1 MSTFW
6 GEDQAIEDTWL
17 MPQDDGWWLVLPKAR
32 TRIKGNALKIPLND
46 IALGALVPEGQPLPT
61 GRIFSRWVDRNPF
74 TTAWARTM
82 ARAGIANLH
91 FHDLK
96 HTFLT
101 RLQNLDVDYE
111 VRQWLGGHKMPGVTA
126 SYSHGGA
133 GWEKKL
139 RHAVTRLALSY
150 KLSYESKTRESTD
163 GNKAANVLKD
173 MVPRRRIELRTPAF
187 SGLCSAN

>member
-1 MSTFW
+1 
-6 GEDQAIEDTWL
+6 
-17 MPQDDGWWLVLPKAR
+17 MP
-32 TRIKGNALKIPLND
+32 
-46 IALGALVPEGQPLPT
+46 ESQPLPT
-61 GRIFSRWVDRNPF
+61 GRIFSRWVNRNPF
-74 TTAWARTM
+74 TTAWARAMHRT
-82 ARAGIANLH
+82 GIKDLH

-101 RLQNLDVDYE
+101 RLQNLHVDYE

-133 GWEKKL
+133 GWEKKV
-139 RHAVTRLALSY
+139 RNAVTRLALSY
-150 KLSYESKTRESTD
+150 KLSYESKTGVNGEGTD
-163 GNKAANVLKD
+163 DLNTLKD